1 MNLKV
6 MNMTEQAAAPETK
19 SGNFGIQR
27 IYLKDTSFE
36 SPNAPE
42 VFRGQWKPQINL
54 DLNTKSNKL
63 ADDTYE
69 VVLTLTVTAKNED
82 QVAFL
87 AEVHQAGIF
96 KIEGLEGP
104 ALHQAVGAFSPN
116 ILFPY
121 AREAIDSLVLKG
133 SFPALM
139 LAPVNFDAI
148 YAQSVK
154 QAQENAAAKPAE
166 TEATH

>member
-1 MNLKV
+1 MA
-6 MNMTEQAAAPETK
+6 EQAAAPEAK

-69 VVLTLTVTAKNED
+69 VVLTLTVTAKNEE
-82 QVAFL
+82 QTAFL

-96 KIEGLEGP
+96 KIEGLEGA
-104 ALHQAVGAFSPN
+104 ALHQAIGAYCPN
-116 ILFPY
+116 LLFPY
-121 AREAIDSLVLKG
+121 AREAMDSLVLKG

-148 YAQSVK
+148 YAQTIQQ
-154 QAQENAAAKPAE
+154 QAQAAAKQAE

>member
-1 MNLKV
+1 
-6 MNMTEQAAAPETK
+6 MTEQAAAPEAK

-27 IYLKDTSFE
+27 IFLKDTSFE
-36 SPNAPE
+36 SPNAPQI
-42 VFRGQWKPQINL
+42 FQGQWKPQINM

-63 ADDTYE
+63 ADDVYE
-69 VVLTLTVTAKNED
+69 VVLTITVTAKNED
-82 QVAFL
+82 QTAFL

-96 KIEGLEGP
+96 KIEGLEGA
-104 ALHQAVGAFSPN
+104 ALHQAVGAFCPN
-116 ILFPY
+116 LLFPY

-148 YAQSVK
+148 YAQSIQ
-154 QAQENAAAKPAE
+154 QAQAQAAAKQSE
-166 TEATH
+166 TETAH

>member
-1 MNLKV
+1 MA
-6 MNMTEQAAAPETK
+6 EQAAAPEAK

-69 VVLTLTVTAKNED
+69 VVLTLTVTAKNEE
-82 QVAFL
+82 QTAFL

-96 KIEGLEGP
+96 KIEGLEGA
-104 ALHQAVGAFSPN
+104 ALHQAIGAYCPN
-116 ILFPY
+116 LLFPY

-148 YAQSVK
+148 YAQTIQQ
-154 QAQENAAAKPAE
+154 QAQAAAKQAE
-166 TEATH
+166 SEATH

>member
-1 MNLKV
+1 
-6 MNMTEQAAAPETK
+6 MTEQAAATETK

-27 IYLKDTSFE
+27 IFLKDTSFE
-36 SPNAPE
+36 SPNAPQI
-42 VFRGQWKPQINL
+42 FQGQWKPQINL

-63 ADDTYE
+63 ADDVYE

-82 QVAFL
+82 KTAFL

-96 KIEGLEGP
+96 KIEGLEGA
-104 ALHQAVGAFSPN
+104 ALHQAVGAYCPN
-116 ILFPY
+116 LLFPY

-148 YAQSVK
+148 YAQSVQQAQANAAEK
-154 QAQENAAAKPAE
+154 QAEG
-166 TEATH
+166 EATH

>member
-1 MNLKV
+1 
-6 MNMTEQAAAPETK
+6 MTEQAASTEAK
-19 SGNFGIQR
+19 AGNFGIQR

-36 SPNAPE
+36 SPNAPQ
-42 VFRGQWKPQINL
+42 VFQGQWKPQINM

-63 ADDTYE
+63 ADDVYE

-82 QVAFL
+82 KTAFL

-96 KIEGLEGP
+96 KIEGLEGA
-104 ALHQAVGAFSPN
+104 ALHQAVGAFCPN
-116 ILFPY
+116 LLFPY

-148 YAQSVK
+148 YAQSVQQAQAKAAEK
-154 QAQENAAAKPAE
+154 QAEG
-166 TEATH
+166 ATAH

>member
-1 MNLKV
+1 MA
-6 MNMTEQAAAPETK
+6 EQAAAPEAK

-69 VVLTLTVTAKNED
+69 VVLTLTVTAKNEE
-82 QVAFL
+82 QTAFL

-96 KIEGLEGP
+96 KIEGLEGA
-104 ALHQAVGAFSPN
+104 ALHQAIGAYCPN
-116 ILFPY
+116 LLFPY

-148 YAQSVK
+148 YAQTIQQ
-154 QAQENAAAKPAE
+154 QAQAAAKQAE

>member
-1 MNLKV
+1 MA
-6 MNMTEQAAAPETK
+6 EQAAAPEAK

-36 SPNAPE
+36 SPNAPD

-69 VVLTLTVTAKNED
+69 VVLTLTVTAKNEE
-82 QVAFL
+82 QTAFL

-96 KIEGLEGP
+96 KIEGIEGA
-104 ALHQAVGAFSPN
+104 ALHQAIGAYCPN
-116 ILFPY
+116 LLFPY

-148 YAQSVK
+148 YAQTI
-154 QAQENAAAKPAE
+154 QQQAAAKQAE

>member
-1 MNLKV
+1 
-6 MNMTEQAAAPETK
+6 MTEQAAATEAK
-19 SGNFGIQR
+19 QGNFGIQR
-27 IYLKDTSFE
+27 IFLKDTSFE
-36 SPNAPE
+36 SPNAPQI
-42 VFRGQWKPQINL
+42 FQGQWKPQINM

-63 ADDTYE
+63 ADDVYE

-82 QVAFL
+82 QTAFL

-104 ALHQAVGAFSPN
+104 ALHQAIGAFCPN
-116 ILFPY
+116 LLFPY

-148 YAQSVK
+148 YAQSVQK
-154 QAQENAAAKPAE
+154 AQEQAAAKQAE
-166 TEATH
+166 SETAH

>member
-1 MNLKV
+1 MA
-6 MNMTEQAAAPETK
+6 EQAAAPEAK

-42 VFRGQWKPQINL
+42 IFRGQWKPQINL

-69 VVLTLTVTAKNED
+69 VVLTLTVTAKNDE
-82 QVAFL
+82 QTAFL

-104 ALHQAVGAFSPN
+104 ALHQAVGAYCPN

-121 AREAIDSLVLKG
+121 AREAIDCLVLKG

-148 YAQSVK
+148 YAQTIQQQ
-154 QAQENAAAKPAE
+154 QAQAAAKQAE